1 MTRRP
6 LDYYLLWCVALLS
19 LFIGAALIVTL
30 GAVRGRAVDG
40 LRTAAEAVHALRGSS
55 IDYVVRVEQSLPVS
69 LTVPFSTTIIV
80 PINTTLPINTE
91 FRLTLRTPL
100 GDYPVNVPVQSSVP
114 VNMQTSVPVSLS
126 VPISAAVPVALNLP
140 VRINLAQTTLGT
152 SLEQMES
159 YLAALAADL
168 QASPFLPPTSR

>member
-40 LRTAAEAVHALRGSS
+40 LRTAADAVHALRGSS
-55 IDYVVRVEQSLPVS
+55 IDYVVHVEQSLPVS
-69 LTVPFSTTIIV
+69 LTVPFSTTVIV

-91 FRLTLRTPL
+91 FRLTLLTPL
-100 GDYPVNVPVQSSVP
+100 E
-114 VNMQTSVPVSLS
+114 
-126 VPISAAVPVALNLP
+126 
-140 VRINLAQTTLGT
+140 TT
-152 SLEQMES
+152 
-159 YLAALAADL
+159 
-168 QASPFLPPTSR
+168 R